1 MFTGYSIRNSYATG
15 MKMVSFALLGLA
27 VAAAASPV
35 AGEGF
40 QRRDQ
45 EEASRAM
52 RRGQILPLRA
62 IEARVLPAMR
72 GSQYLGVDFD
82 PDAGIYTLKFL
93 REGTVIWVQVDGR
106 TGQIVGRTN

>member
-1 MFTGYSIRNSYATG
+1 
-15 MKMVSFALLGLA
+15 MKMALFPLLA
-27 VAAAASPV
+27 LVVATAAPPAR
-35 AGEGF
+35 GEGF

-45 EEASRAM
+45 EQASRAM
-52 RRGQILPLRA
+52 RRGQILPLRV

-72 GSQYLGVDFD
+72 GAQYLGVDFD